1 MSIVGFRVVELDV
14 GVVGKA
20 LTDADTPTYGPTYS
34 LHLAKSLAD
43 DDDNNNNTT
52 TVRLQQVLG
61 GQQTSVV
68 GYTRV

>member
-43 DDDNNNNTT
+43 DDNNNTT